1 MSRCTGQIRPMQYA
15 DLSRVADIWLQE
27 CIREYAFVCEHT
39 GQPPEQFWGSRLAGM
54 IKSTLAAD
62 GYVFETEG
70 QIAGFMTFTP
80 ARGCIRDLFVDLPF
94 RNKGIGSALVGVA
107 KSLRP
112 HILVSTY
119 QKKVDAIRFYERQGL
134 RITEVRPPDEETRQ
148 IKVRMEWTAD
158 PASRPLPGRSDSPV
172 TAPTDDR

>member
-1 MSRCTGQIRPMQYA
+1 MSCCPGRIRQMQYA

-39 GQPPEQFWGSRLAGM
+39 GQTPERFWGSRLPGTIRAA
-54 IKSTLAAD
+54 LAAD
-62 GYVFETEG
+62 VYVFETEG
-70 QIAGFMTFTP
+70 QIAGFMTFRSAT
-80 ARGCIRDLFVDLPF
+80 GGIRDLFVDLSF

-119 QKKVDAIRFYERQGL
+119 QKKVAAIRFYERQGFH
-134 RITEVRPPDEETRQ
+134 ITEIRPPDEETHQ
-148 IKVRMEWTAD
+148 IKVRMEWKAEGNPD
-158 PASRPLPGRSDSPV
+158 QLP
-172 TAPTDDR
+172 